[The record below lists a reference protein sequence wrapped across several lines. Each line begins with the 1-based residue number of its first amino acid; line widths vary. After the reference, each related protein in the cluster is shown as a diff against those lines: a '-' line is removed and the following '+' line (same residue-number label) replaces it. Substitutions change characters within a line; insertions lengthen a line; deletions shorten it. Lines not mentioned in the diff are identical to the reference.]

1 MDRVA
6 EHEGPIGLV
15 VAMEAEL
22 IHTLRQ
28 HPPTKTEQHGVWRF
42 HHLEVGN
49 QPVIAVR
56 SGMGLINAA
65 AATERLIAQFAP
77 RIVLNYGCSGAHLR
91 EIMPGD
97 LVIGQRVVHHSA
109 VQILKDGTERYA
121 GFGYEVAGER
131 MDAAELATDA
141 GLLAAAESLSKH
153 FCAEDWPADLFWP
166 RGVQRRSPKV
176 HRGVV
181 ASADI
186 WTQAIERLDTLH
198 SRHQSLCEDMEA
210 AAIAQI
216 CALHAVPF
224 FTVKDISNNEYLQ
237 ASDIEGFTDF
247 PYEEIGKR
255 AAAFVSK
262 LIEELP
268 GA

>member
-1 MDRVA
+1 MANER
-6 EHEGPIGLV
+6 PIGLV

-22 IHTLRQ
+22 IHTLRL
-28 HPPTKTEQHGVWRF
+28 HPPAKTEQRAIWRF
-42 HHLEVGN
+42 HHLAIGGK
-49 QPVIAVR
+49 PVIAVR

-65 AATERLIAQFAP
+65 AATERLISEYDP

-109 VQILKDGTERYA
+109 VQILKDGSERYA

-141 GLLAAAESLSKH
+141 ALVAAAESLSDR
-153 FCAEDWPADLFWP
+153 FTAESWPAELFWP
-166 RGVQRRSPKV
+166 NGVDRRASEI

-186 WTQAIERLDTLH
+186 WTQAIERLDLLH
-198 SRHQSLCEDMEA
+198 ARHSSLCEDMEA
-210 AAIAQI
+210 AAIAQV
-216 CALHAVPF
+216 CALHAIPF
-224 FTVKDISNNEYLQ
+224 LTIKDISNNEYMQ

-247 PYEEIGKR
+247 PIEEIGKR
-255 AAAFVSK
+255 AAAFISD

-268 GA
+268 AA